1 MRLLLSR
8 PGTGHPA
15 AAVAVLLF
23 ASTAAQGAPEP
34 KLLSIFPSA
43 GARGTELEASV
54 RGTALEGAAG
64 VWFDRNGLSASVT
77 GFEIVPA
84 DQGDETKKPK
94 DDKKDPVHSVKL
106 KLVVDP
112 SAEPGVYRM
121 RLVTSGGLSDELLF
135 WIRSEPVVDEAVEH
149 RSGTKAVRLVN
160 SYPVVVN
167 GRISKKGE
175 VDDYEI
181 DVKVGEELLFEANT
195 GTAVMD
201 PTLTLFARTGS
212 WLDSGRLTRLAYSD
226 EPIHFP
232 GYANDAR
239 LTYRFDQGGRY
250 LVRVG
255 SFLGPGS
262 EDHVYQ
268 LRVAPSMRDERGGM
282 HRTQFRPAS
291 TPPVPWEERSYT
303 RKIGP
308 DRMDELW
315 ARSVKPVKV
324 KADDNKRDLSLFEG
338 AIRVTR
344 LDAGGDEKEVT
355 LPALIEGAIE
365 SAGNVDRVNFAARRG
380 DRVALEIETPD
391 ATVPDFNP
399 FLKIVDETGVE
410 VFTNVHSNLNNNGGF
425 IMKTIRPK
433 TDFTFRR
440 DGKFTLEIRDVTTQQ
455 ADDRFRYRILLRPQ
469 VPHMGAVHVAEQH
482 LNLIAGEAKKISIT
496 TDQEEDFD
504 GYIALTAEDL
514 PSGVQAI
521 MATEPL
527 VEKPP
532 PLDDGK
538 VERYVARNQL
548 ATMLFATDAGATVTT
563 MPARVRIMARPVREG
578 RMGHAIMVKE
588 LLVMVTRRAET
599 VSQAGDLNPK
609 AER

>member
-1 MRLLLSR
+1 MHLLLSQHR
-8 PGTGHPA
+8 AGHPA
-15 AAVAVLLF
+15 ATVALLLF
-23 ASTAAQGAPEP
+23 VSTAAQGAPEP

-54 RGTALEGAAG
+54 RGTALEGATG

-84 DQGDETKKPK
+84 DQGDEAKKPK
-94 DDKKDPVHSVKL
+94 DDKDDPIHRVTL
-106 KLVVDP
+106 KLVVDG
-112 SAEPGVYRM
+112 SAAPGVYRT
-121 RLVTSGGLSDELLF
+121 RLVTPRGVSDELLF

-149 RSGTKAVRLVN
+149 RSETKAARLVN

-181 DVKVGEELLFEANT
+181 DVKAGEELLFEANA
-195 GTAVMD
+195 GTTVMD

-212 WLDSGRLTRLAYSD
+212 WLDSERLTRLAYSD

-250 LVRVG
+250 LLRVG

-268 LRVAPSMRDERGGM
+268 LRVAPSKRAGLDRV

-291 TPPVPWEERSYT
+291 APPVRWEERSYT
-303 RKIGP
+303 RAIGP
-308 DRMDELW
+308 HRMDELW
-315 ARSVKPVKV
+315 ARSVKPMTA
-324 KADDNKRDLSLFEG
+324 KADDEKRDSSLFEG

-344 LDAGGDEKEVT
+344 LDADGNEKEVA
-355 LPALIEGAIE
+355 LPALVEGAIE
-365 SAGNVDRVNFAARRG
+365 SAGNVDRVSFEARRG
-380 DRVALEIETPD
+380 DRIAMEIETPD

-399 FLKIVDETGVE
+399 FLRIVDDSGVE
-410 VFTNVHSNLNNNGGF
+410 VLTNVHSNLNNNGGF
-425 IMKTIRPK
+425 IMKTIQPK
-433 TDFTFRR
+433 TVFTFRR

-504 GYIALTAEDL
+504 GYIALTAEGL

-521 MATEPL
+521 MATEPV

-538 VERYVARNQL
+538 VERYVAKNQL
-548 ATMLFATDAGATVTT
+548 ATMLFATDTGAPVTT
-563 MPARVRIMARPVREG
+563 MPTRVRIMARPVRDG
-578 RMGHAIMVKE
+578 RIGHAIMVKE
-588 LLVMVTRRAET
+588 LLVMVTRPAET